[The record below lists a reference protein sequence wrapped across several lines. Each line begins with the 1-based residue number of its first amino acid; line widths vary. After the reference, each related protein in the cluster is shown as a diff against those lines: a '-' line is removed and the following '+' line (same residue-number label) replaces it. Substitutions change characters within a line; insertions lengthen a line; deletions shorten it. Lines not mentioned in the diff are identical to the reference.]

1 MSSLQE
7 IKVQREVADTP
18 VDVRGTEGGDIQVA
32 QALPIGA
39 VLTAKGYGWQAITT
53 VGVAGLVVRPSTVP
67 LMSIYNGEAGG
78 GKVYIIDRVFAF
90 NLVSTAAAA
99 FWSIWLCVQPVGTT
113 ASASVITPAMIRS
126 TRGAGAYG
134 GLAKID
140 DDTTCVDSG
149 WFPWGPIGQSEA
161 TGVLP
166 SGAVSAEINGRI
178 VIPPTSAL
186 NITVVTSAVGQ
197 TFTAGVH
204 WFEVPQSELGIG

>member
-1 MSSLQE
+1 MQTK
-7 IKVQREVADTP
+7 IRGMKEVAGVE
-18 VDVRGTEGGDIQVA
+18 VDVRATEGGDLQIA
-32 QALPIGA
+32 QALPSGA

-53 VGVAGLVVRPSTVP
+53 TGVAGLVVRPSTVP
-67 LMSIYNGEAGG
+67 LMSIYNGEAAG
-78 GKVYIIDRVFAF
+78 GKSYVIERVFAF
-90 NLVSTAAAA
+90 NLVSTAAQA
-99 FWSIWLCVQPVGTT
+99 FWSIWLCVQPVGVT

-140 DDTTCVDSG
+140 DDTACDDSG
-149 WFPWGPIGQSEA
+149 WFPWGPIGESEA

-178 VIPPTSAL
+178 IIPPTSAL
-186 NITVVTSAVGQ
+186 NISVVTSAVGQ

-204 WFEVPQSELGIG
+204 WFEVPQNELGLGT